1 MGWGSGHCLVS
12 VRENVLLKCA
22 RSCREVQVH
31 CCAWGAVAFLG
42 HTQCDHEG
50 ATGLE
55 WVLKCAVF
63 WSLTALLTPRNHSS
77 DFVVPASRL
86 LGLNT
91 AKCVRFCDFDVV
103 LMYFL

>member
-1 MGWGSGHCLVS
+1 MGWDSGHCLVS
-12 VRENVLLKCA
+12 VRENVLLKCVW
-22 RSCREVQVH
+22 SCREVRGH
-31 CCAWGAVAFLG
+31 CYALGAVAFLG

-55 WVLKCAVF
+55 RLLKCALF
-63 WSLTALLTPRNHSS
+63 WSLTALLTPSNHSS
-77 DFVVPASRL
+77 DLVVPASRL

-91 AKCVRFCDFDVV
+91 AKCVWFCDFDVI